1 MFAGTGNAGTVAT
14 SGSAGWGRG
23 SWLRRSSFAESRDTN
38 RFRLSSKN
46 WKLWRRLSRRLSNG
60 ERRRK
65 VDHKGAATFNG
76 VPGILARGGDRRL
89 LQRALKPILELSS
102 AVRSAGADRERQGEG
117 EKSVPVVCD
126 AVGDPTAVAGRGQ
139 PSQG

>member
-76 VPGILARGGDRRL
+76 VPGILILARIGQRWPGVSGIGRKDRSFGFRGL
-89 LQRALKPILELSS
+89 LEGVELAFSRA
-102 AVRSAGADRERQGEG
+102 G
-117 EKSVPVVCD
+117 C
-126 AVGDPTAVAGRGQ
+126 
-139 PSQG
+139 